1 MTDTPPSLAQAMLL
15 AAGRGQRMRPLT
27 DTTPKPLL
35 TVQGQPLLQ
44 WHLQALAAQG
54 FTDVLI
60 NTGWLGEQIP
70 ANFGETFT
78 HSKMPHATPLPA
90 SRLQYS
96 REELDFAQAL
106 ETAGGIARALPR
118 LEPVFW
124 LAAGDVF
131 APDFA
136 FTRAD
141 YDRFAASPALAHLW
155 LVPNPPHNPTGDF
168 ALGKDGIAHVAND
181 SNTSLPRYTYS
192 TIGLFKKA
200 LFAAPWCTIPPGNPD
215 GIVAPLAPVLRA
227 AMQHGHISASLY
239 TGCWTD
245 VGTPQRLAELN
256 AMCPALSTAFVRPS
270 PP

>member
-15 AAGRGQRMRPLT
+15 AAGRGQRMSPLT

-35 TVQGQPLLQ
+35 AVQGQPLLQ

-60 NTGWLGEQIP
+60 NTGWLGAHIP
-70 ANFGETFT
+70 ARFGNQHT
-78 HSKMPHATPLPA
+78 HGNALPTTH
-90 SRLQYS
+90 LQYS
-96 REELDFAQAL
+96 REEQDFGHAL

-118 LEPVFW
+118 LADVFW

-136 FTRAD
+136 FARTD

-155 LVPNPPHNPTGDF
+155 LVPNPAHNPAGDF
-168 ALGKDGIAHVAND
+168 ALGKDGIAYVA
-181 SNTSLPRYTYS
+181 SNSNAPLPRYTYS
-192 TIGLFKKA
+192 TIGLFKKL
-200 LFAAPWCTIPPGNPD
+200 LFAAPWCTIPAGNPD

-227 AMQHGHISASLY
+227 AMQQGLISASLY
-239 TGCWTD
+239 TGRWTD

-256 AMCPALSTAFVRPS
+256 AMRPAPSTAFVRSS

>member
-27 DTTPKPLL
+27 DSTPKPLL
-35 TVQGQPLLQ
+35 AVHGKPLLE
-44 WHLQALAAQG
+44 WPLRALAAQG

-96 REELDFAQAL
+96 REEQDFGHAL

-118 LEPVFW
+118 LADVFW

-136 FTRAD
+136 FARAD
-141 YDRFAASPALAHLW
+141 YDRFATSQALAHIW
-155 LVPNPPHNPTGDF
+155 LVPNPAHNPAGDF
-168 ALGKDGIAHVAND
+168 ALAPNGLAHPISD
-181 SNTSLPRYTYS
+181 TNTHWPRYTYS

-215 GIVAPLAPVLRA
+215 GIVAPLAPVLRT
-227 AMQHGHISASLY
+227 AMQQGLISVSLY
-239 TGCWTD
+239 TGRWTD

-256 AMCPALSTAFVRPS
+256 AMRPAPSTACVWPS